1 MSEGEIPIGVSS
13 QHAWK
18 GKLPP
23 LVHKMIPYIKYDH
36 DHQ

>member
-1 MSEGEIPIGVSS
+1 MSEWEIPIGVGR

-23 LVHKMIPYIKYDH
+23 LVPQNDTLR
-36 DHQ
+36 